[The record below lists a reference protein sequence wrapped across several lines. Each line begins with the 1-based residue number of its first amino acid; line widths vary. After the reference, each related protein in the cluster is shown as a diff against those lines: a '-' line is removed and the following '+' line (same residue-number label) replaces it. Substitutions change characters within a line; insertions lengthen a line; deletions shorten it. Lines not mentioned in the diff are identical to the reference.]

1 MIDEARQSYQF
12 DEFRLDVRKRQLT
25 RNGEVVPL
33 YSKAFDLL
41 LVMARNNGRDLT
53 KDELLEAVWPGQ
65 TLEEANLTVNMSAVR
80 KALGEKAAQPHYI
93 INIPGRGYRFVADL
107 ATAERPDGIVI
118 ETQTVSQITIE
129 QETENH
135 NEALKAGTAPALLTT
150 RRHLLRWPLILGALG
165 FAVLAVAVGSV
176 FVVRRIRSGRT
187 VAARFQ
193 QIKLRQLTNDGGVVV
208 AAISPDGKFFASVHT
223 EKISGRQS
231 LRLGQTNGEP
241 SIELRPFAEV
251 LYREVEFSPD
261 GSTVY
266 YTMNENGPNSPYHL
280 VSVHSPTLY
289 RLPVLGG
296 VPVKVRDD
304 LGSFFAISPEGRRL
318 AYVKLSAANQ
328 NTSVLISDINGADE
342 RAVLTRPAKLNLNSL
357 SLSWSPDGSMLA
369 LSGRPEDDSSGAA
382 LLLLEVAT
390 GKLMTLSDSRW
401 RDVGGVAWLKDGSG
415 VLIMAARAGSE
426 EDRQIWL
433 MSYPGGEVRK
443 ITNDLLNYG
452 NALSVTADSDHLL
465 TAQFQQV
472 TNVWVGPANDLLK
485 AKQVTFGVSNRGDGL
500 YGIDWTPDGRI
511 LYTSVIGKNQT
522 IWIMNADGSNAR
534 QLTPA
539 GSTATVPSVTAD
551 GRFVVFESDR
561 SGASEIWRVN
571 VDGSGLK
578 QLTTCGKN
586 SEPDVTPDGK
596 WVVYKSNCVAS
607 AVWRIP
613 IEGGEPK
620 QLTDKP
626 CSWPWVSPDSQ
637 WIACAYWIDA
647 TKYKLA
653 VVSINGGEPKQILD
667 IAPQAN
673 FRYGIKWTPDGK
685 AITYRDWVAG
695 IWRQP
700 IDGSPPQRL
709 PGLPEEKIFANGWSR
724 DGKLF
729 AFVRGITPRD
739 VVLISS
745 ER

>member
-1 MIDEARQSYQF
+1 MIDEPKQVFQF
-12 DEFRLDVRKRQLT
+12 DEFRLDVMKRQLT

-41 LVMARNNGRDLT
+41 LVMARNTGRDLS

-65 TLEEANLTVNMSAVR
+65 MLEEANLTVNMSAVR
-80 KALGEKAAQPHYI
+80 KALGEKATQPHYI

-107 ATAERPDGIVI
+107 KAADQPDGILI
-118 ETQTVSQITIE
+118 ETQTVSRITIE
-129 QETENH
+129 QETETANQ
-135 NEALKAGTAPALLTT
+135 AVVTAPALTTNRRALT
-150 RRHLLRWPLILGALG
+150 RPPLFLVALAG
-165 FAVLAVAVGSV
+165 VVLAVVIGSI

-187 VAARFQ
+187 IGPGFQ
-193 QIKLRQLTNDGGVVV
+193 QITLRQLTNDGGVVV

-223 EKISGRQS
+223 EKNSGRQS

-251 LYREVEFSPD
+251 LYRQVEFSPD

-266 YTMNENGPNSPYHL
+266 YTMNENRPDSPYHL
-280 VSVHSPTLY
+280 ISVHGPTLY

-304 LGSFFAISPEGRRL
+304 LGSFFGISPEGRRL
-318 AYVKLSAANQ
+318 AYVKLSAANK
-328 NTSVLISDINGADE
+328 NTGVLVSDINGGDE
-342 RAVLTRPAKLNLNSL
+342 RAVLTRPADRNLNSL
-357 SLSWSPDGSMLA
+357 SLSWSPDGSMIA
-369 LSGRPEDDSSGAA
+369 LSGRPEDDSAGAA
-382 LLLLEVAT
+382 VLLLDIAT
-390 GKLMTLSDSRW
+390 GKLRNLSDSRW
-401 RDVGGVAWLKDGSG
+401 RDIGGVAWLKDSSG
-415 VLIMAARAGSE
+415 VLVMAARAGTE
-426 EDRQIWL
+426 DDRQIWL
-433 MSYPGGEVRK
+433 VSYPDGSVRR
-443 ITNDLLNYG
+443 ITNDLFNYG

-472 TNVWVGPANDLLK
+472 TNVWVSPANDLSK
-485 AKQVTFGVSNRGDGL
+485 ARQVTFGVSNRGDGL

-511 LYTSVIGKNQT
+511 LYTSVIGKNQI
-522 IWIMNADGSNAR
+522 IWVMNADGSSAR

-561 SGASEIWRVN
+561 SGGSEIWRVN
-571 VDGSGLK
+571 IDGSGLK
-578 QLTTCGKN
+578 QLTSCGKN
-586 SEPDVTPDGK
+586 SEPNISADGK
-596 WVVYKSNCVAS
+596 WIVYKSNCGPS
-607 AVWRIP
+607 AVWRIS
-613 IEGGEPK
+613 IDGGEPK

-626 CSWPWVSPDSQ
+626 GSWPWVSPDSQ
-637 WIACAYWIDA
+637 WFACAYWIDA

-653 VVSINGGEPKQILD
+653 VVSIDGGEPKHLFE

-700 IDGSPPQRL
+700 IDGSAPQRL

-729 AFVRGITPRD
+729 AFVRGVTPRD
-739 VVLISS
+739 VVLISNAK
-745 ER
+745 